1 MFEQSVVVAQPDG
14 AGRLV
19 LLFHGVGSSARNLAP
34 VGEAVVRACPD
45 AMVVSVD
52 APYPSSLGS
61 GREWFSVMG
70 ITEHDRPARIA
81 QAMPL
86 FRQCVADWQQRSG
99 IGPEHTTLVGFS
111 QGAIMSLEST
121 QADTAPLAAQVVALA
136 GRFAVPVRRA
146 PPGVRFHLVHGA
158 EDSVVLARFAQEAA
172 AGIEAT
178 GGSVTLDVL
187 PGLAHAI
194 DARVLTLLLSYLG

>member
-1 MFEQSVVVAQPDG
+1 MHEQSVVIAQPEG
-14 AGRLV
+14 ASRLV

-34 VGEAVVRACPD
+34 LGEAVAQACPD
-45 AMVVSVD
+45 ALVVSVD
-52 APYPSSLGS
+52 APHPSTLGS

-81 QAMPL
+81 LAMPL
-86 FRQCVADWQQRSG
+86 FRQTVADWQQRSG
-99 IGPEHTTLVGFS
+99 IGPAHTTLVGFS

-121 QADTAPLAAQVVALA
+121 QADIAPLAAQVVALA
-136 GRFAVPVRRA
+136 GRFAAPLRRA

-158 EDSVVLARFAQEAA
+158 EDGVVLSRFAQEAA
-172 AGIEAT
+172 AGIEVA

-194 DARVLTLLLSYLG
+194 DARALSLLLGYLA